1 MLVLFTLFVINTEL
15 AFATVTVRVT
25 DFPAAL
31 VCALAVM
38 LAVVAVEGCT
48 VPLEE
53 DELVVVAV
61 EGCTVPLEEDE
72 PLPHAERNRNVTSTK
87 HRVTYLYRTEKNACI
102 IMTPACPIQL
112 LYQLFVRLC
121 QPSG

>member
-48 VPLEE
+48 LPLE
-53 DELVVVAV
+53 V
-61 EGCTVPLEEDE
+61 EG
-72 PLPHAERNRNVTSTK
+72 
-87 HRVTYLYRTEKNACI
+87 
-102 IMTPACPIQL
+102 
-112 LYQLFVRLC
+112 
-121 QPSG
+121 